1 MQQQNKQT
9 YPIDKTMKIL
19 AIAGSNSDTSI
30 NKLLV
35 TYAAS
40 LVPDAEVETVDMNDF
55 EMPIYKHQREV
66 ENGVPQQAVDFAAKI
81 DAADILLVSLSEHN
95 GTYSTAFK
103 NVFDWT
109 SRIKNRAVWN
119 EKPMLLM
126 ATAPGGRGGLGV
138 LEAAEKRFP
147 LHGGNIIATFTLPFF
162 NDNFDKSAQQI
173 SNEEKNNELKEKLEK
188 ISKLESILEK

>member
-1 MQQQNKQT
+1 
-9 YPIDKTMKIL
+9 MKIL

-30 NKLLV
+30 NRQLV
-35 TYAAS
+35 TYATT
-40 LVPDAEVETVDMNDF
+40 LFENAEVEIVDMNDF
-55 EMPIYKHQREV
+55 EMPIYKHQSEV
-66 ENGVPQQAVDFAAKI
+66 ENGVPQQAIDLASKI
-81 DAADILLVSLSEHN
+81 DGADVLLVSLSEHN

-109 SRIKNRAVWN
+109 SRIKQRAVWN

-147 LHGGNIIATFTLPFF
+147 LHGGNIVDTFTLPFF
-162 NDNFDKSAQQI
+162 NDNFDRENQKI
-173 SNEEKNNELKEKLEK
+173 SNTEKDSELKEKIAK
-188 ISKLESILEK
+188 ISAVEIILEK

>member
-1 MQQQNKQT
+1 
-9 YPIDKTMKIL
+9 MKIL

-35 TYAAS
+35 SYAAS
-40 LVPDAEVETVDMNDF
+40 LAENAEVEIVDMNDF
-55 EMPIYKHQREV
+55 EMPVYKHQREV
-66 ENGVPQQAVDFAAKI
+66 ESGVPQEALDFAAKI
-81 DAADILLVSLSEHN
+81 DNADILLISLAEHN

-109 SRIKNRAVWN
+109 SRIKQRAVWN

-126 ATAPGGRGGLGV
+126 ATAPGARGGLGV

-147 LHGGNIIATFTLPFF
+147 LHGGNVVDTFTLPFF
-162 NDNFDKSAQQI
+162 NDNFDKEANVI
-173 SNEEKNNELKEKLEK
+173 SNAEKANELKEKIAK
-188 ISKLESILEK
+188 ISAVKLILEK

>member
-1 MQQQNKQT
+1 
-9 YPIDKTMKIL
+9 MKIL
-19 AIAGSNSDTSI
+19 AIAGSNSETSI

-35 TYAAS
+35 SYAAS
-40 LVPDAEVETVDMNDF
+40 LVQDAEVEIVDMNQF

-66 ENGVPQQAVDFAAKI
+66 EGGVPQQAAEFAAKI

-109 SRIKNRAVWN
+109 SRIKDRAVWN

-126 ATAPGGRGGLGV
+126 ATAPGARGGLGV
-138 LEAAEKRFP
+138 LEAAAKRFP
-147 LHGGNIIATFTLPFF
+147 LHGGNIVDTFTLPFF
-162 NDNFDKSAQQI
+162 NDNFDKSAQKI
-173 SNEEKNNELKEKLEK
+173 SNDEKDSELKEKIAK
-188 ISKLESILEK
+188 ISALEIILEK

>member
-1 MQQQNKQT
+1 
-9 YPIDKTMKIL
+9 MKIL
-19 AIAGSNSDTSI
+19 AIAGSNSETSI

-35 TYAAS
+35 SYAAS
-40 LVPDAEVETVDMNDF
+40 LIENAEVEIVDMNQF

-66 ENGVPQQAVDFAAKI
+66 ENGLPQQATDFASKI

-109 SRIKNRAVWN
+109 SRIKERAVWN

-126 ATAPGGRGGLGV
+126 ATAPGARGGLGV
-138 LEAAEKRFP
+138 LEAAAKRFP
-147 LHGGNIIATFTLPFF
+147 LHGGNIVDTFTLPFF
-162 NDNFDKSAQQI
+162 NDNFDKSTQKI
-173 SNEEKNNELKEKLEK
+173 SNEEKDSELKEKIAK
-188 ISKLESILEK
+188 ISAVEIILEK

>member
-1 MQQQNKQT
+1 
-9 YPIDKTMKIL
+9 MKIL

-40 LVPDAEVETVDMNDF
+40 LAQDAEVETVDMNDF

-66 ENGVPQQAVDFAAKI
+66 ESGVPQQAADFAAKI
-81 DAADILLVSLSEHN
+81 DAADILFVSLSEHN
-95 GTYSTAFK
+95 GTYSAAFK

-138 LEAAEKRFP
+138 LEAASKRFP
-147 LHGGNIIATFTLPFF
+147 LHGGNIVDTFTLPFF
-162 NDNFDKSAQQI
+162 NDNFDKETGRI
-173 SNEEKNNELKEKLEK
+173 SNEEKDNELKEKIQK
-188 ISKLESILEK
+188 ISAIESILEK

>member
-1 MQQQNKQT
+1 
-9 YPIDKTMKIL
+9 MKIL

-40 LVPDAEVETVDMNDF
+40 LVPNAEVETVDMNDF

-66 ENGVPQQAVDFAAKI
+66 ESGLPQEAKDFAAKI

-109 SRIKNRAVWN
+109 SRIKDRAVWN

-138 LEAAEKRFP
+138 LEAAAKRFP
-147 LHGGNIIATFTLPFF
+147 LHGGNIVDTFTLPFF
-162 NDNFDKSAQQI
+162 NDNFDKSAQKI
-173 SNEEKNNELKEKLEK
+173 SNEEKDNELKEKLEK
-188 ISKLESILEK
+188 ISTLESILEK

>member
-1 MQQQNKQT
+1 
-9 YPIDKTMKIL
+9 MKIL
-19 AIAGSNSDTSI
+19 AIAGSNSETSI

-40 LVPDAEVETVDMNDF
+40 LVQNAEVEVVDMNEF

-66 ENGVPQQAVDFAAKI
+66 ESGVPQEAKNFAAKI
-81 DAADILLVSLSEHN
+81 DAADVLIISLSEHN
-95 GTYSTAFK
+95 GTYSSAFK

-109 SRIKNRAVWN
+109 SRIKDRAVWN

-126 ATAPGGRGGLGV
+126 ATAPGARGGLGV

-147 LHGGNIIATFTLPFF
+147 LHGGNIVDTFTLPFF
-162 NDNFDKSAQQI
+162 NDNFDKSAQKI
-173 SNEEKNNELKEKLEK
+173 SNEEKDSELKEK
-188 ISKLESILEK
+188 IAKLSAVEIILEK

>member
-1 MQQQNKQT
+1 
-9 YPIDKTMKIL
+9 MKIL
-19 AIAGSNSDTSI
+19 AIAGSNSETSI

-35 TYAAS
+35 SYAAS
-40 LVPDAEVETVDMNDF
+40 LIENAEVEIVDMNQF

-66 ENGVPQQAVDFAAKI
+66 ESGVPQQAADFAAKI

-109 SRIKNRAVWN
+109 SRIKDRAVWN

-126 ATAPGGRGGLGV
+126 ATAPGARGGLGV
-138 LEAAEKRFP
+138 LEAAAKRFP
-147 LHGGNIIATFTLPFF
+147 LHGGNIVDTFTLPFF
-162 NDNFDKSAQQI
+162 NDNFDKSAQKI
-173 SNEEKNNELKEKLEK
+173 SNDEKDSELKEKIAK
-188 ISKLESILEK
+188 ISAVEIILEK

>member
-1 MQQQNKQT
+1 
-9 YPIDKTMKIL
+9 MKIL

-30 NKLLV
+30 NRQLV
-35 TYAAS
+35 TYATT
-40 LVPDAEVETVDMNDF
+40 LFENAEVEIVDMNDF

-66 ENGVPQQAVDFAAKI
+66 ESGDPHQANDFAAKI
-81 DAADILLVSLSEHN
+81 DNADILLVSLSEHN

-109 SRIKNRAVWN
+109 SRIKQRAVWN

-147 LHGGNIIATFTLPFF
+147 LHGGNIVDTFTLPFF
-162 NDNFDKSAQQI
+162 NDNFDKENQKI
-173 SNEEKNNELKEKLEK
+173 SNEEKDSELREKVSK
-188 ISKLESILEK
+188 ISTLETILEK

>member
-1 MQQQNKQT
+1 
-9 YPIDKTMKIL
+9 MKIL

-35 TYAAS
+35 SYAAS
-40 LVPDAEVETVDMNDF
+40 LIQNAEVEVVDMNEF

-66 ENGVPQQAVDFAAKI
+66 ESGVPQEAKNFAAKI
-81 DAADILLVSLSEHN
+81 DAADMLIISLSEHN
-95 GTYSTAFK
+95 GTYSSAFK

-109 SRIKNRAVWN
+109 SRIKDRAVWN

-126 ATAPGGRGGLGV
+126 ATAPGARGGLGV

-147 LHGGNIIATFTLPFF
+147 LHGGNIVDTFTLPFF
-162 NDNFDKSAQQI
+162 NDNFDKSAQKI
-173 SNEEKNNELKEKLEK
+173 SNEEKDSELKEKIAK
-188 ISKLESILEK
+188 ISAVEIILEK

>member
-1 MQQQNKQT
+1 
-9 YPIDKTMKIL
+9 MKIL
-19 AIAGSNSDTSI
+19 AIAGSNSETSI

-35 TYAAS
+35 SYAAS
-40 LVPDAEVETVDMNDF
+40 LIQNAEVEIVDMNQF

-66 ENGVPQQAVDFAAKI
+66 ENGVPQQAIDFAAKI

-109 SRIKNRAVWN
+109 SRIKDRAVWN

-126 ATAPGGRGGLGV
+126 ATAPGARGGLGV
-138 LEAAEKRFP
+138 LEAAAKRFP
-147 LHGGNIIATFTLPFF
+147 LHGGNIVDTFTLPFF
-162 NDNFDKSAQQI
+162 NDNFDKSAQKI
-173 SNEEKNNELKEKLEK
+173 SNEEKDSELKEKIAK
-188 ISKLESILEK
+188 ISAVEIILEK

>member
-1 MQQQNKQT
+1 
-9 YPIDKTMKIL
+9 MKIL

-30 NKLLV
+30 NKMLV

-40 LVPDAEVETVDMNDF
+40 LIPDAEVEIVDMNAF

-66 ENGVPQQAVDFAAKI
+66 ESGVPQEAKNLADKI
-81 DAADILLVSLSEHN
+81 DAADLLLVSLSEHN
-95 GTYSTAFK
+95 GTYSSAFK

-109 SRIKNRAVWN
+109 SRIKDRAVWN

-147 LHGGNIIATFTLPFF
+147 LHGGNIIETFSLPFF
-162 NDNFDKSAQQI
+162 NDNFNRESLSI
-173 SNEEKNNELKEKLEK
+173 SNEEKNNELKEKMSK
-188 ISKLESILEK
+188 IAALESILEK

>member
-1 MQQQNKQT
+1 
-9 YPIDKTMKIL
+9 MKIL

-30 NKLLV
+30 NRQLV
-35 TYAAS
+35 TYTTT
-40 LVPDAEVETVDMNDF
+40 LFENAEVEIVDMNDF

-66 ENGVPQQAVDFAAKI
+66 ESGVPHQAIDFAAKI
-81 DAADILLVSLSEHN
+81 DNADILLVSLSEHN

-109 SRIKNRAVWN
+109 SRIKQRAVWN

-147 LHGGNIIATFTLPFF
+147 LHGGNIVDTFTLPFF
-162 NDNFDKSAQQI
+162 NDNFDKENQKI
-173 SNEEKNNELKEKLEK
+173 SNEEKDSELREKVSK
-188 ISKLESILEK
+188 ISTLETILEK

>member
-1 MQQQNKQT
+1 
-9 YPIDKTMKIL
+9 MKIL

-30 NKLLV
+30 NRQLV
-35 TYAAS
+35 TYATT
-40 LVPDAEVETVDMNDF
+40 LFENAEVEIVDMNDF

-66 ENGVPQQAVDFAAKI
+66 ESGVPQQAIDFAGKI
-81 DAADILLVSLSEHN
+81 DNADILLVSLSEHN

-109 SRIKNRAVWN
+109 SRIKQRAVWN

-147 LHGGNIIATFTLPFF
+147 LHGGNIVDTFTLPFF
-162 NDNFDKSAQQI
+162 NDNFDKENQKI
-173 SNEEKNNELKEKLEK
+173 SNEEKDSELREKVSK
-188 ISKLESILEK
+188 ISTLETILEK